1 MSGRESP
8 SIRRFVRRVWILLG
22 FQFVAAAVA
31 AGVAIWAAGAV
42 RRVAEQRDALKA
54 RVTEL
59 EARPA
64 AVPGAPERPLDGNA
78 LESNTTQIP
87 DTPPSPPPPPAP
99 PAPRPPPPRPPLP
112 PSPPPPSPPPAPVRR
127 EVQVD
132 PRYAGALQPPYPSDQ
147 LRAQRGGRVRVRV
160 TVAPDGRV
168 TAVQR
173 LEETNESFGR
183 ATERQALSR
192 WRFRP
197 ATLDGQAVQ
206 GSVVMTVHFRIEDRP
221 FSP

>member
-22 FQFVAAAVA
+22 FQLVAAAVA

-64 AVPGAPERPLDGNA
+64 VVPPAPERPLDGNA
-78 LESNTTQIP
+78 PESSITQIP
-87 DTPPSPPPPPAP
+87 DTPPPPPPPPAP
-99 PAPRPPPPRPPLP
+99 PPPPPPLPRPPLP
-112 PSPPPPSPPPAPVRR
+112 PSPPPPPPPPAPVRR

-132 PRYAGALQPPYPSDQ
+132 PRYAGALQPPYPPDQ
-147 LRAQRGGRVRVRV
+147 LRAQRRGRVRVRV

-183 ATERQALSR
+183 ATERQARSH

-197 ATLDGQAVQ
+197 ATLDGRPVQ
-206 GSVVMTVHFRIEDRP
+206 GSIVMTVHFRIADP
-221 FSP
+221 